1 MMLQPC
7 VIENPY
13 HPMYDPKLIAEWNM
27 HPSMN
32 GNLSGAN
39 SFETVVLK

>member
-1 MMLQPC
+1 
-7 VIENPY
+7 
-13 HPMYDPKLIAEWNM
+13 MYDPKQIAEWTM